1 MSEEVKSANGKKAT
15 RGVSYPFISLPVAI
29 EKARAFHKEE
39 RKNAAPVAAAMKHF
53 GYADTSG
60 IGRQTVSAL
69 LQFGLLQDEGRKED
83 RQVRLTD
90 DALTIILDLPDSP
103 DRIRAMQRCVRSPKL
118 YANILA
124 KWPDEPPSDHT
135 LSFYLQKEFDFNP
148 KTLSAFISDFRE
160 SLAFARLDLETNT
173 PSSEERSDNLEREKR
188 AEPEVGNFVQW
199 ESGGVDQFEA
209 PRKVRAKQQY
219 EGSWWVFVDGSE
231 TGIPMDEVTVVEKP
245 EQKATLV
252 RTAPSMPIAP
262 SLLHQSASELPPT
275 QFEREWL
282 RGPLSK
288 DVGYRLIVSGEMGA
302 KEIGKLIKLLEAQKL
317 VLDDDE

>member
-1 MSEEVKSANGKKAT
+1 MSEEVKTANGKKAT

-39 RKNAAPVAAAMKHF
+39 RKNAAPVGAALKHF
-53 GYADTSG
+53 GYAETSG

-103 DRIRAMQRCVRSPKL
+103 ERLRAIQRAARSPRL

-124 KWPDEPPSDHT
+124 KWPDEPPSDHS

-148 KTLSAFISDFRE
+148 KTLAAFISDFRE
-160 SLAFARLDLETNT
+160 SLAFAKLDHKVET
-173 PSSEERSDNLEREKR
+173 PQKEEQRDDPEREDGI
-188 AEPEVGNFVQW
+188 EPEVGDLVQW
-199 ESGGVDQFEA
+199 ESSGVLQFEA
-209 PRKVRAKQQY
+209 PRRVRGKQQH
-219 EGSWWVFVDGSE
+219 EGSWWVFVESSE
-231 TGIPMDEVTVVEKP
+231 TGIPMDEVTVVEKV
-245 EQKATLV
+245 EQKAALTKQP
-252 RTAPSMPIAP
+252 PSMPISQPMHSGADTLP
-262 SLLHQSASELPPT
+262 KQS
-275 QFEREWL
+275 EREWL

-288 DVGYRLIVSGEMGA
+288 DVSYRLIVSGEMGA
-302 KEIGKLIKLLEAQKL
+302 KEIGKLIKLLEAQRL
-317 VLDDDE
+317 VLDDE